1 MSTHRFRVLH
11 VGRGRSP
18 WADDAVAEWTKRLR
32 RSGGLVEEDVKNEP
46 FRGDV
51 DAVRRAEGQRLLAR
65 VGPREKL
72 VVLDER
78 GDRLDTHAF
87 AAMVDAGRQQ
97 GVVVFALGGPHGH
110 DASVREAAWRVV
122 RLSDLVLNHAV
133 ARVVLI
139 EQIYRAMSLLEGSPY
154 HH

>member
-1 MSTHRFRVLH
+1 
-11 VGRGRSP
+11 
-18 WADDAVAEWTKRLR
+18 VAEWTKRLR
-32 RSGGLVEEDVKNEP
+32 RSGGLAEEDVKNEP
-46 FRGDV
+46 FRGDA
-51 DAVRRAEGQRLLAR
+51 DAVRRAEGERLLAR

-78 GDRLDTHAF
+78 GERLDTAAF

-97 GVVVFALGGPHGH
+97 GTVVFAIGGPMGH
-110 DASVREAAWRVV
+110 DPRVRDAAWKVV

-139 EQIYRAMSLLEGSPY
+139 EQIYRAMTLIEGTPY